1 MTLTR
6 QPVEFCF
13 HCLCFTTCLSDWLA
27 MFKGLISSK
36 RISSDDFIMVSG
48 PGIAGEV
55 PHFGKENKPDVSV
68 MQQRSAPNTPVKPAA
83 QKGSGKINE
92 KHKTIKAKEK
102 EKVTQNQPE
111 EAVVTED
118 AFDRLLV
125 SLFIYTS
132 PLSVIMLCI
141 IPGRPSNSIDLA
153 AEIGYDGLN
162 CQSSHAEV
170 FPGPDLQSAFSTTYS
185 AHRPES
191 AQQ

>member
-6 QPVEFCF
+6 QSVEFCF
-13 HCLCFTTCLSDWLA
+13 HCPSFTTCLGDWLA

-48 PGIAGEV
+48 PGMTGEV
-55 PHFGKENKPDVSV
+55 PYFGKENKPDVSV

-83 QKGSGKINE
+83 QKGLGKTNE
-92 KHKTIKAKEK
+92 KHKTLKAKEK
-102 EKVTQNQPE
+102 EMVTQNQPE
-111 EAVVTED
+111 MAAVTED

-125 SLFIYTS
+125 SWFSYTS
-132 PLSVIMLCI
+132 LSLGIMLCI
-141 IPGRPSNSIDLA
+141 MPGRPSNSIYLA

-185 AHRPES
+185 ARHPKS